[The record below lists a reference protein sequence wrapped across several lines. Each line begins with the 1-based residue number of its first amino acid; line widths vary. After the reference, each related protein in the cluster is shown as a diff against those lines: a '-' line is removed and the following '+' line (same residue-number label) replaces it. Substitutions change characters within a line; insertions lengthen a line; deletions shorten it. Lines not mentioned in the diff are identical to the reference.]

1 MEQEKQGYKSMDI
14 TFQQEELDCMMEAK
28 LMYYGHSGEA
38 RWYFKIF
45 NTMQS
50 KSVYEGNLQETIELI
65 LLGKVLKAQIQA
77 ADADA
82 EMQGKKAAFD
92 QSAKMNICGLCGE
105 PVNASGA
112 NPHNVCAQRE
122 AYQADRS

>member
-1 MEQEKQGYKSMDI
+1 MEQEKQGYKSMETRFYQEGLDSVLSGWLSGNQW
-14 TFQQEELDCMMEAK
+14 TFKVHDHTPNQEYK
-28 LMYYGHSGEA
+28 VV
-38 RWYFKIF
+38 F
-45 NTMQS
+45 
-50 KSVYEGNLQETIELI
+50 EGNLQETIELI

-82 EMQGKKAAFD
+82 EIQGKKAAFA
-92 QSAKMNICGLCGE
+92 QSANMNICSLCGE

-122 AYQADRS
+122 AYLADRS